1 MDIATGLKLWFITE
15 TKVCW
20 NYMFYH
26 IVQLLIIT
34 QLLLI
39 IKVHCA
45 SALMYVK
52 ACVMT
57 YCSALHLNIYSG

>member
-1 MDIATGLKLWFITE
+1 
-15 TKVCW
+15 
-20 NYMFYH
+20 MFYH